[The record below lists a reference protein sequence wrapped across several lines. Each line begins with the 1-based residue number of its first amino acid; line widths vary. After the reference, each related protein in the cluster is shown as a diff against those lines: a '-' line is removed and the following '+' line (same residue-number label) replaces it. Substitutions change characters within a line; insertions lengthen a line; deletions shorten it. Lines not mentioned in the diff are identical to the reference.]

1 MKDFIEFLE
10 KKLKDS
16 LSVQQINIIDNTD
29 KHKSHKHFQAKKY
42 HLKLEI
48 KSDFL
53 NSLNKVDAQ
62 RYVMN
67 ILKVELKNKIHAL
80 EIKFL

>member
-29 KHKSHKHFQAKKY
+29 KHKSHKHFQAKKVSF
-42 HLKLEI
+42 KI
-48 KSDFL
+48 R
-53 NSLNKVDAQ
+53 NKV
-62 RYVMN
+62 RFF
-67 ILKVELKNKIHAL
+67 K
-80 EIKFL
+80 